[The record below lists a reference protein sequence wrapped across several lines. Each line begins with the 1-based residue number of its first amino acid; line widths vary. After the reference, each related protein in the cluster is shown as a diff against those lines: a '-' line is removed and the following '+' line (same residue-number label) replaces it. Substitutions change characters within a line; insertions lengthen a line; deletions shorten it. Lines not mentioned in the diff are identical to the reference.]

1 MSTTLLLIVASSVI
15 CVVLGRTYTESEWQE
30 AKDDLIKAKASFG
43 LTDYVYNLQAS
54 CYCQQC
60 YVAKKYIVIEDGT
73 PTYVEFDAA
82 ALTASCPAS
91 EHIQSPLS
99 DSFYDI
105 SYYYDRA
112 IAHAQSGLD
121 ADCVNSMDMI
131 CNGGSLTFTYDPT
144 YFYPTTISLAF
155 GNMVAD
161 AGISWTFSCLSPLSD
176 TSACPDF
183 TMPNEGDSCGKSG
196 IDCPGMKCAC
206 ASCPDGSGK
215 SYGCC
220 GCTLVENTK
229 GELLCSAYTPQDVI
243 CPVVAPCICT
253 LEYDPFCCEGTV
265 YGNGCQAGCE
275 GFTVDTDCSA
285 GTCDTVSKCGGFA
298 GFQCEKG
305 LYCVDD
311 PTDDCDATK
320 GGADCMGICVSAGDS
335 CESSPDCSGLQPLC
349 ACALCADG
357 SGNSYGCCGCKWQ
370 LNDAGDGLVC
380 GAITSQDDVC
390 PVVAPCICTLQ
401 YDPFCC
407 EGTVYG
413 NACQAGCEGFTVDTD
428 CTAGACPVPT
438 TTTTALPTQAP
449 QECLAV
455 SSSKTDAI
463 NGIYKKRKRK
473 VDGVVSYVNVQKARS
488 KKARIKLYRYGNVW
502 MFDTSTGNGNSIT
515 DCDPGTDDATAFLR
529 CNPWTSDEDL
539 EILYSSCNAAA
550 AFEMDEG
557 NTSNNISA
565 ATSYVVGGILVAL
578 MIGFGVF
585 MWCRCKKRKGI
596 LKEIVMDEEQDE
608 YHEGED
614 LSELDVV

>member
-43 LTDYVYNLQAS
+43 LTDYVYNLQTV
-54 CYCQQC
+54 CYCQPC
-60 YVAKKYIVIEDGT
+60 WTAKKYIVIEDGT

-82 ALTASCPAS
+82 ALAADPSMASSCQPF
-91 EHIQSPLS
+91 EHIKSPLS

-112 IAHAQSGLD
+112 IAHAQRGLD
-121 ADCVNSMDMI
+121 ADCVNSPDMI
-131 CNGGSLTFTYDPT
+131 CNGGSLTFTYDPND
-144 YFYPTTISLAF
+144 FYPTTISLGF

-161 AGISWTFSCLSPLSD
+161 AGMSWIFSCLAPLSD

-220 GCTLVENTK
+220 DCTLVENTN
-229 GELLCSAYTPQDVI
+229 GELMCSSYTPQDLV
-243 CPVVAPCICT
+243 CPVIAPCLCT
-253 LEYDPFCCEGTV
+253 LQYDPYCCEGTV
-265 YGNGCQAGCE
+265 YGNACQAKCD
-275 GFTVDTDCSA
+275 GFTVDTDCTA
-285 GTCDTVSKCGGFA
+285 GECVAKCGGFA

-335 CESSPDCSGLQPLC
+335 CESSPDCPALQPLC
-349 ACALCADG
+349 ACALCTDG
-357 SGNSYGCCGCKWQ
+357 SGDSYGCCGCKWQ
-370 LNDAGDGLVC
+370 SNDAGDGLTC
-380 GAITSQDDVC
+380 STLISQDDVC
-390 PVVAPCICTLQ
+390 PA
-401 YDPFCC
+401 
-407 EGTVYG
+407 
-413 NACQAGCEGFTVDTD
+413 
-428 CTAGACPVPT
+428 VPT
-438 TTTTALPTQAP
+438 TTTTTTTTQAP
-449 QECLAV
+449 QDCLQV
-455 SSSKTDAI
+455 TGSEKDAI
-463 NGIYKKRKRK
+463 NGIYKKRRSKL
-473 VDGVVSYVNVQKARS
+473 DGVTSYINTQRKTYPNGSR
-488 KKARIKLYRYGNVW
+488 KKVKIKLYRYENVW
-502 MFDTSTGNGNSIT
+502 MFGTSTGNGKSIT
-515 DCDPGTDDATAFLR
+515 DCDPGTDDADAFLI
-529 CNPWTSDEDL
+529 CNPWRSDVDL
-539 EILYSSCNAAA
+539 EISYSACNAAA

-557 NTSNNISA
+557 APSSDTSA
-565 ATSYVVGGILVAL
+565 PTFYVVGGILIAL
-578 MIGFGVF
+578 MIGCGVF
-585 MWCRCKKRKGI
+585 IWCRCKQRKEI

-614 LSELDVV
+614 LSELDVVMTTTNYGTK